1 MEQDSQG
8 SNKILRQV
16 NLSLVGKRRI
26 IRRPGGKEKVVARR
40 LATLYGAFLRLLPAQ
55 GEHTAPWEGY
65 ETLNTG
71 VAVGNVKFF
80 QQEVSTESDRGP
92 EL

>member
-1 MEQDSQG
+1 M
-8 SNKILRQV
+8 
-16 NLSLVGKRRI
+16 
-26 IRRPGGKEKVVARR
+26 VARC
-40 LATLYGAFLRLLPAQ
+40 LTTPYGEFLRMLPAQ
-55 GEHTAPWEGY
+55 GEHTALWEGY